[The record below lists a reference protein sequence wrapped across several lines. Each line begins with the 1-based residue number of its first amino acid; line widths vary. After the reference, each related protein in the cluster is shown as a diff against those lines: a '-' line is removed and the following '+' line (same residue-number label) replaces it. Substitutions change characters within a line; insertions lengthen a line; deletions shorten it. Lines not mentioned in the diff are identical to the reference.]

1 MEAHFLGQV
10 FQVFYFNVQ
19 NSVPF
24 SIWTFSVL
32 KLVVCIQVGQGEIKW
47 KECAKQSLLRDRV
60 MEKLPKDEA
69 GWPKTMSPE
78 EEASFLETLSEEE
91 RHCMVGLGGSQKA
104 EVAWMEAN
112 GIAFERLDVE
122 VFFANNPSG
131 ATRANAGIGQKV
143 AATSTKYVI
152 ESFGQKVAATSTK
165 YVIESFSSSSDHCMT
180 NPMVRSST
188 TCNVNPG
195 KANCIQRFCFSNP
208 IHHASTD
215 APTYTMQAQAR
226 PRAP

>member
-1 MEAHFLGQV
+1 
-10 FQVFYFNVQ
+10 
-19 NSVPF
+19 
-24 SIWTFSVL
+24 
-32 KLVVCIQVGQGEIKW
+32 
-47 KECAKQSLLRDRV
+47 

-195 KANCIQRFCFSNP
+195 KANRIQRFCFSNP

-215 APTYTMQAQAR
+215 APIHHASTGASTSTVADRHRTEAWAGEVEEWVSDEEQDAFDLQSMIEPTAVTGQGGWTATALQTIESVADF
-226 PRAP
+226 